1 MIVLLFKKLISE
13 NESSSLTCSLFNF
26 DNICY
31 GDIMLV
37 VQVKRDVQYFS
48 KVQYSTSSR
57 VGAMPFYQ
65 LLSHTYLHSDL

>member
-1 MIVLLFKKLISE
+1 
-13 NESSSLTCSLFNF
+13 
-26 DNICY
+26 
-31 GDIMLV
+31 MLV

-48 KVQYSTSSR
+48 KVQYSTSSH